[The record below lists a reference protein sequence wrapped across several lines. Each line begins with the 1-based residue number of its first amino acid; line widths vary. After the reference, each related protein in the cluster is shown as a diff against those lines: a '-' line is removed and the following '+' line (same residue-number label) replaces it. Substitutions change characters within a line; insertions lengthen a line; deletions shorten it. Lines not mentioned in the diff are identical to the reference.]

1 MTRLFLIRLTCLSIL
16 LVGMTLQAE
25 EDSTLGATTDG
36 ANTTETI
43 GKMKNSQTDPAVND
57 NSVSR
62 EQQDAETELIN
73 REPRSNESSSN
84 RQLPNQQPQADN
96 LKNRD
101 LGAAFRSFRPSEE
114 ISADNAVPFPVD
126 I

>member
-1 MTRLFLIRLTCLSIL
+1 MP
-16 LVGMTLQAE
+16 LQAQE
-25 EDSTLGATTDG
+25 ETTTG
-36 ANTTETI
+36 SETKVSGTE
-43 GKMKNSQTDPAVND
+43 PAVVD
-57 NSVSR
+57 DSP
-62 EQQDAETELIN
+62 EQQKTGAEQN
-73 REPRSNESSSN
+73 EP
-84 RQLPNQQPQADN
+84 QPQAEN

>member
-1 MTRLFLIRLTCLSIL
+1 MTKQLLIILACLASL
-16 LVGMTLQAE
+16 SMGTVLQAE
-25 EDSTLGATTDG
+25 EEIATGDSIDA
-36 ANTTETI
+36 ANTRVPDEEP
-43 GKMKNSQTDPAVND
+43 DD
-57 NSVSR
+57 E
-62 EQQDAETELIN
+62 EQDDEQPDDEKPNEAETD
-73 REPRSNESSSN
+73 
-84 RQLPNQQPQADN
+84 QQPEADN

>member
-1 MTRLFLIRLTCLSIL
+1 MTKRLLIMLACLASL
-16 LVGMTLQAE
+16 LMGAVLQAE
-25 EDSTLGATTDG
+25 EEIATGDSMDA
-36 ANTTETI
+36 ANTRVPDEEPDI
-43 GKMKNSQTDPAVND
+43 ERPGDEKLNAAETDP
-57 NSVSR
+57 
-62 EQQDAETELIN
+62 
-73 REPRSNESSSN
+73 
-84 RQLPNQQPQADN
+84 QPEADN